1 MVEQNAYAALRIADF
16 GYVMQNGQVVRS
28 GPTKDLL
35 DLEALRR
42 GYFTIGGPSRP
53 RPPPAPVCQS
63 QFFVACGGFYPLSA
77 SPPLPHASVPLP
89 LHLPSSP
96 DSAANGWT
104 D

>member
-42 GYFTIGGPSRP
+42 DYFAI
-53 RPPPAPVCQS
+53 
-63 QFFVACGGFYPLSA
+63 
-77 SPPLPHASVPLP
+77 
-89 LHLPSSP
+89 
-96 DSAANGWT
+96 N
-104 D
+104 